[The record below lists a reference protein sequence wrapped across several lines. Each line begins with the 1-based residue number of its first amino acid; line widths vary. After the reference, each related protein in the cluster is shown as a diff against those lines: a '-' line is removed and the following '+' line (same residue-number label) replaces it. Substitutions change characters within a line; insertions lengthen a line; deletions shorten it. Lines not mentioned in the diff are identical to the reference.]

1 MIAAARAPADRIK
14 AVNPHETPESR
25 LNDVNPMTVIARTD
39 AIEPGGVL
47 QVMLDQ
53 RPPLALVRLAD
64 EFFVIDDLCTHGA
77 ASLSEGDI
85 VGGEIECPYHAGRFD
100 IRSGAVTALP
110 CTRALRV
117 YPVRVEH
124 DHVYADLDAGTCV
137 DGPA

>member
-1 MIAAARAPADRIK
+1 MNNA
-14 AVNPHETPESR
+14 H
-25 LNDVNPMTVIARTD
+25 PMTPIARTD
-39 AIEPGGVL
+39 AVGSGCVL
-47 QVMLDQ
+47 RVTLDQ

-85 VGGEIECPYHAGRFD
+85 VGGEIECPYHGGRFD

-124 DHVYADLDAGTCV
+124 DQVYAALDAGSCV